1 MKRRTFITT
10 SSAAIIGSATSTV
23 TSDGALGTRYNLQ
36 VPDVTVEPKE
46 DLNLSV
52 SFAELR
58 LNPIGID
65 TSKDMSITVKVA
77 IGDNQLKKVDEKT
90 YAGSNLG
97 SGGDVSDV
105 VNNNKPSI
113 TNNPSD
119 GRNPVLEVINSKQGY
134 KRVNREMHVKLTIEW
149 DNVTARSER
158 EVSQLTIR
166 RETLPSTS
174 DITEDFT
181 ATEASINTNNK
192 PEISLQVKTDGLD
205 SSDSLSKS
213 DVTVGEKV
221 GDGNFR
227 ATEITDFGIAGESS
241 TLAPDVFLVIDES
254 GSMGGVLND
263 AQDAAK
269 NLVDK
274 LASEVQ
280 IGVVEYDNSAN
291 VVEGLTTDH
300 SSVKDGID
308 SISAGGGTSMT
319 SGVTKAGSRLKSNAR
334 EDSRNFVIVLGDGAV
349 DYSYD
354 SSDFPSVTG
363 VMGISYGSGAQD
375 VDGVVYNPDG
385 DDGEYAFS
393 GGTGAIDDIFNDIS
407 QVIESFYEVKYR
419 VNVDTSG
426 SRDYRVYIDK
436 NGKESILEGSY
447 NY

>member
-23 TSDGALGTRYNLQ
+23 TSDGALGARYNLQ

-52 SFAELR
+52 SFAELQ

-119 GRNPVLEVINSKQGY
+119 GRNPVLELINSKQGY
-134 KRVNREMHVKLTIEW
+134 ERANREMHVKLTIEW

-213 DVTVGEKV
+213 DVNVGEKV

-269 NLVDK
+269 NLVDR

-319 SGVTKAGSRLKSNAR
+319 SGVTRAGSRLNNNAR

-354 SSDFPSVTG
+354 SSDFPSATG

-375 VDGVVYNPDG
+375 VGGVVYNPDG
-385 DDGEYAFS
+385 DDSEYAFS

-426 SRDYRVYIDK
+426 SRDYRVYINK